1 MGYTEFV
8 VEVQVPS
15 CPLCGFTEEHKGAAL
30 LFAPLDQGRDLDP
43 ETIQITVLG
52 SQQTR
57 DDLQALL
64 DDWADRHEE
73 IRRSEESA
81 SFIVEDARPEAFE
94 TVLPAIRA
102 LGGED
107 VIFQPTIGREGWMAV
122 RFLADV
128 EDHPAE
134 FVQDCQH
141 AIDEEGYGFRL
152 IRFSEFD
159 PESFAGPLEPLT
171 DKQLEVVR
179 VAYSMGYY
187 ETPRNCTLEDL
198 AEVFGIS
205 KAAVHMRLRG
215 AEEKIV
221 EELV

>member
-8 VEVQVPS
+8 IEVQVPG
-15 CPLCGFTEEHKGAAL
+15 CPLCGFTDEHEGATL
-30 LFAPLDQGRDLDP
+30 LVEPLDPGRDHDP
-43 ETIQITVLG
+43 QTIQITLLG
-52 SQQTR
+52 SQQAR
-57 DDLQALL
+57 DDLEALL
-64 DDWADRHEE
+64 DEWAGGYEE

-81 SFIVEDARPEAFE
+81 SFLVEDAHAEGFE
-94 TVLPAIRA
+94 TVLPTIRD

-134 FVQDCQH
+134 FVQACQH
-141 AIDEEGYGFRL
+141 ALDEEDCGFRL

-159 PESFAGPLEPLT
+159 PETFAGPLEPLT

-215 AEEKIV
+215 AEEKII